1 MGELFGTTGYEVYVS
16 EGDAH
21 DICRCTSDVNTA
33 IFRPCLGNYNWG
45 GFRGLTCR
53 APKQDMLLT
62 CGVGVDSTP
71 EPTPPPVQPT
81 PEPTTAA
88 PSASPTPDPVTP
100 SPVPDP
106 TYAPT
111 PVPVD
116 TWEPVPYPTEEPVQ
130 DPTPAPTEKQVDPNK
145 ICKLLTEKKPCNSMV
160 TWAGNCSWDK
170 KKNKCTF
177 KTCDDYTNKG
187 WKCPKV
193 AKKAGLTC
201 YYNKFDD
208 ECTEIMPEYVC
219 SDYDNKKACK
229 KFGNYEGTCKYDK
242 ETKSCIDKK

>member
-1 MGELFGTTGYEVYVS
+1 MERGFEATQICRGFANNEKFKEIECGGAKWSTGDCGSSTANSELFGTTGYEVYVS

-53 APKQDMLLT
+53 A
-62 CGVGVDSTP
+62 
-71 EPTPPPVQPT
+71 
-81 PEPTTAA
+81 
-88 PSASPTPDPVTP
+88 
-100 SPVPDP
+100 PVPDP

-208 ECTEIMPEYVC
+208 ECTEIMPDYVC

-229 KFGNYEGTCKYDK
+229 KFGNYEGNCKYDK
-242 ETKSCIDKK
+242 ETKSCIDK